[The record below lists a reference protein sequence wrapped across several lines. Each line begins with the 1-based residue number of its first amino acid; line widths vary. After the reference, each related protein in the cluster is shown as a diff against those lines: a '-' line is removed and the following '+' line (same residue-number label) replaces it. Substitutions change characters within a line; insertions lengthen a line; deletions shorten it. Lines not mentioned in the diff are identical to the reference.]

1 MANSTPSRPGANL
14 LGADPRELMLD
25 LFGGEVITAFE
36 TATILRDKHQT
47 KSLAKG
53 KSFKFPAIWKAGG
66 GYHTPGT
73 EITGRQINHTE
84 LTVEPDDKLVSDVF
98 VADID
103 ELLNHYDVRQPYT
116 KELGEFLARH
126 YDANVLR
133 TILLASRGG
142 ALFAGDQGGGAV
154 VNASLA
160 TDGQA
165 LLDGVSAA
173 KEAMD
178 TKDVPVNSMP
188 LHAIFKPAQWYLMA
202 RTDKNLNR
210 DFNGGGAT
218 LQRQTLTT
226 VDEINILKSNIASEV
241 FGVDNRAAPYSTA
254 GDEKFIPSV
263 YRGSFGTTVGA
274 VWTPMAA
281 CSAIVQDV
289 GFQIVDQPEKQ
300 GTLLIARMM
309 VGTRQLRTKCAMEL
323 RTGAIPA

>member
-1 MANSTPSRPGANL
+1 MANSTPSRPGSNL

-53 KSFKFPAIWKAGG
+53 KSFKFPAIWRAGG

-73 EITGRQINHTE
+73 EITGRQITHTE
-84 LTVEPDDKLVSDVF
+84 ITVEPDDKLVSDVF

-133 TILLASRGG
+133 TVLHAARGG
-142 ALFAGDQGGGAV
+142 ALFTGDQGGSAIE
-154 VNASLA
+154 NANFA

-165 LLDGVSAA
+165 LLDGISSA
-173 KEAMD
+173 KQAMD
-178 TKDVPVNSMP
+178 EKDVPVNSMP
-188 LHAIFKPAQWYLMA
+188 LNALFQPAQWYLMA
-202 RTDKNLNR
+202 RTDRNLNR
-210 DFNGGGAT
+210 DYNGGTAD
-218 LQRQTLTT
+218 LRRQALTT
-226 VDEINILKSNIASEV
+226 VDEISIYKSNIAGEV
-241 FGVDNRAAPYSTA
+241 YGEDSRVAPYSTA
-254 GDEKFIPSV
+254 GDEKFIPAV
-263 YRGSFGTTVGA
+263 YRGSFGTSIGA
-274 VWTPMAA
+274 VWAPMAA

-309 VGTRQLRTKCAMEL
+309 VGTRKLRTKCAVEL
-323 RTGAIPA
+323 RTGAIPV